1 MKQQKH
7 FTLIELLVNAACK
20 TGVLYNCC
28 GMLLSK
34 GGAFVRMSTDK
45 YGMVRSQA
53 PQNTAGFA
61 QQQNT
66 PLFFESERGFGG
78 KRKPSFLVRRKFSLS
93 PNLSP
98 FTLIELLVVIA
109 IIAILAAM
117 LMPALQQARESG
129 RTASCQNNLKQF
141 GSAFAQYV
149 DTFNDMFPPYMV
161 VKADGSE
168 AVNKNKWN
176 WAAVLQMQKLVTGD
190 LWKCPTAKASN
201 PSEYYMRDLSHKG
214 PWAVHLAMGSG
225 YNLAS
230 WTYVGYGYNSAF
242 VGTREKVPGWYK
254 SGAAGRFTPVKIT
267 EMKKSSKCLIL
278 TETNGKD
285 ANSYIM
291 RDDTM
296 GRIGAWHKENSNQLY
311 ADFHVA
317 VQRAPRT
324 YLDSTVVPTSD
335 PASPWLWK

>member
-1 MKQQKH
+1 MKQQMH
-7 FTLIELLVNAACK
+7 FTLIELLIITSHLCRNWIW
-20 TGVLYNCC
+20 GVL
-28 GMLLSK
+28 K
-34 GGAFVRMSTDK
+34 KIKAVR
-45 YGMVRSQA
+45 G
-53 PQNTAGFA
+53 
-61 QQQNT
+61 
-66 PLFFESERGFGG
+66 LF
-78 KRKPSFLVRRKFSLS
+78 S
-93 PNLSP
+93 PAHGQVKLYS

-117 LMPALQQARESG
+117 LMPALQQAREAG

-141 GSAFAQYV
+141 GSGFAQYV
-149 DTFNDMFPPYMV
+149 DNYNDSFPPYAILETNGAISSSV
-161 VKADGSE
+161 G
-168 AVNKNKWN
+168 KNKWN
-176 WAAVLQMQKLVTGD
+176 WAATMQRLKFVTGD
-190 LWKCPTAKASN
+190 LWKCPTAKASMSGTE
-201 PSEYYMRDLSHKG
+201 PYMRDLSERG
-214 PWAVHLAMGSG
+214 PWAVHLELGSG

-317 VQRAPRT
+317 VQKAPRT